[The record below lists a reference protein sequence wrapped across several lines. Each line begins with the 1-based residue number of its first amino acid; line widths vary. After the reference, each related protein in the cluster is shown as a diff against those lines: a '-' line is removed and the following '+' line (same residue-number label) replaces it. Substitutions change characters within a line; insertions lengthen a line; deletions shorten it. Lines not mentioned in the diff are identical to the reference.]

1 MGAPWNNFSRRNVG
15 RCSSVHPQNEIMS
28 RNRRVRKND
37 PETELLEAIKQG
49 INILDYIKDER
60 DIDFVTNAIII
71 EGIDEDTYYEETA
84 EIVFKSILYYV
95 LFTEGETKTLNRCKE
110 IAKYDM
116 DGTDGIN
123 KIRDMVAKE
132 ERANVLFK
140 PVEIASEKTAKT
152 VFEKLNERLS
162 KI

>member
-1 MGAPWNNFSRRNVG
+1 MNINGKSIFTKS
-15 RCSSVHPQNEIMS
+15 
-28 RNRRVRKND
+28 
-37 PETELLEAIKQG
+37 ELLEIIKQG
-49 INILDYIKDER
+49 INILDYIKDEK

-95 LFTEGETKTLNRCKE
+95 LFTEEETKTLNRCKE
-110 IAKYDM
+110 IAKYGM
-116 DGTDGIN
+116 DGTEGIN

-140 PVEIASEKTAKT
+140 PVEISSEKTAKA

>member
-1 MGAPWNNFSRRNVG
+1 MNI
-15 RCSSVHPQNEIMS
+15 NEKIIS
-28 RNRRVRKND
+28 TKV
-37 PETELLEAIKQG
+37 ELLETIKQG
-49 INILDYIKDER
+49 INILDFIKDER

-71 EGIDEDTYYEETA
+71 EGIDEDIYYEETA

-95 LFTEGETKTLNRCKE
+95 LFTDDETKTLNRCKE
-110 IAKYDM
+110 IAKYGIN
-116 DGTDGIN
+116 GTDGIN
-123 KIRDMVAKE
+123 KIRDMVSKE

-140 PVEIASEKTAKT
+140 PVEIASDTTQKA

>member
-1 MGAPWNNFSRRNVG
+1 MNI
-15 RCSSVHPQNEIMS
+15 NEKIIS
-28 RNRRVRKND
+28 TKVD
-37 PETELLEAIKQG
+37 LLETIKQG
-49 INILDYIKDER
+49 INILDFIKDER

-95 LFTEGETKTLNRCKE
+95 LFTDDETKTLNRCKE
-110 IAKYDM
+110 IAKYGIN
-116 DGTDGIN
+116 GTDGIN
-123 KIRDMVAKE
+123 KIRDMVSKE

-140 PVEIASEKTAKT
+140 PVEIASDTTQKA

>member
-1 MGAPWNNFSRRNVG
+1 MNINGKIISTKA
-15 RCSSVHPQNEIMS
+15 
-28 RNRRVRKND
+28 
-37 PETELLEAIKQG
+37 ELLEAIKQG

-110 IAKYDM
+110 IAKYGM

-140 PVEIASEKTAKT
+140 PVEIASERTAKA

>member
-1 MGAPWNNFSRRNVG
+1 MNINGKIISTKA
-15 RCSSVHPQNEIMS
+15 
-28 RNRRVRKND
+28 
-37 PETELLEAIKQG
+37 ELLETIKQG

-110 IAKYDM
+110 IAKYGM
-116 DGTDGIN
+116 DETDGIEKVRN
-123 KIRDMVAKE
+123 IVAKE
-132 ERANVLFK
+132 KRAEISFK
-140 PVEIASEKTAKT
+140 PMQIAPDRTAKE
-152 VFEKLNERLS
+152 VFKKLNERLS

>member
-1 MGAPWNNFSRRNVG
+1 MEI
-15 RCSSVHPQNEIMS
+15 NE
-28 RNRRVRKND
+28 KNIS
-37 PETELLEAIKQG
+37 TKIELLNSIKEG
-49 INILDYIKDER
+49 VNPLEYIKEEK
-60 DIDFVTNAIII
+60 DIDFISNAIII
-71 EGIDEDTYYEETA
+71 EGTDEDIYYEETA

-95 LFTEGETKTLNRCKE
+95 LFVQDEIKTLERCKE
-110 IAKYDM
+110 IAKYGLN
-116 DGTDGIN
+116 GTDGIN

-140 PVEIASEKTAKT
+140 PVEIASERTAKE

>member
-1 MGAPWNNFSRRNVG
+1 MNINGKIISTKA
-15 RCSSVHPQNEIMS
+15 
-28 RNRRVRKND
+28 
-37 PETELLEAIKQG
+37 ELLEAIKQG

-110 IAKYDM
+110 IAKYGM
-116 DGTDGIN
+116 DGTDGFN
-123 KIRDMVAKE
+123 KIRDMVGKE

-140 PVEIASEKTAKT
+140 PVEIASERTAKA

>member
-1 MGAPWNNFSRRNVG
+1 MNINGKSIFTKS
-15 RCSSVHPQNEIMS
+15 
-28 RNRRVRKND
+28 
-37 PETELLEAIKQG
+37 ELLEIIKQG
-49 INILDYIKDER
+49 INILDYIKDEK
-60 DIDFVTNAIII
+60 DIDFLTNAIII

-110 IAKYDM
+110 IAKCGIDA
-116 DGTDGIN
+116 TDGIN

-140 PVEIASEKTAKT
+140 PVEIASEKTSKA

>member
-1 MGAPWNNFSRRNVG
+1 MNI
-15 RCSSVHPQNEIMS
+15 NETIIS
-28 RNRRVRKND
+28 TKA
-37 PETELLEAIKQG
+37 ELLETIKQG
-49 INILDYIKDER
+49 VNILDYIKNER
-60 DIDFVTNAIII
+60 DIDFISKTIII
-71 EGIDEDTYYEETA
+71 EGTDKDPYYEETA

-95 LFTEGETKTLNRCKE
+95 LFTDGETKTLNRCKE
-110 IAKYDM
+110 IAKYGI

-123 KIRDMVAKE
+123 KIRDMVARE

-140 PVEIASEKTAKT
+140 PVEIASEKTAKA

>member
-1 MGAPWNNFSRRNVG
+1 MNINGKIISTKA
-15 RCSSVHPQNEIMS
+15 
-28 RNRRVRKND
+28 
-37 PETELLEAIKQG
+37 ELLEAIKQG

-140 PVEIASEKTAKT
+140 PVEIASEKTVKV